1 MKRIYL
7 FIMSLLS
14 LAQVAL
20 ATTPD
25 EPQPTAVE
33 FRTTVYDFG
42 EVPRQN
48 RNHHC
53 DFIYTNAGAE
63 PIVVL
68 GVQTSCSCLK
78 ADFSRRP
85 VKPGEQG
92 RIAITL
98 EAAKMDEG
106 VFHRVVKVQTNQ
118 GVSLLTVQGRSVPK
132 RQ

>member
-1 MKRIYL
+1 MKRISL

-14 LAQVAL
+14 LVQVAL
-20 ATTPD
+20 ALTPD
-25 EPQPTAVE
+25 EPQPAAVE
-33 FRTTVYDFG
+33 FRTTVCNFG

-48 RNHHC
+48 RNYHC
-53 DFIYTNAGAE
+53 EFVYTNVGAE

-92 RIAITL
+92 RIVITL

-118 GVSLLTVQGRSVPK
+118 GVSLLTVQGRSVSK
-132 RQ
+132 R